1 MRANAAAAT
10 QLAIRSLLFVEA
22 NGAPFAVDAITP
34 NFAVFAN
41 AFPSTLPTQ
50 PF

>member
-1 MRANAAAAT
+1 MRANAASAT
-10 QLAIRSLLFVEA
+10 QLTIGFLLFVA
-22 NGAPFAVDAITP
+22 TYGAPFTVNAITP

-41 AFPSTLPTQ
+41 AFPSTLLAQ